1 MTEAISRE
9 IVRKSRVLIAEDDSD
24 AREVLASALRAID
37 IEVDVVAD
45 GGRLLV
51 AVASKYRIG
60 SAAPPIDLMVL
71 DVAMPVCSGLAVLEA
86 LRSARWI
93 TPVVVITGW
102 DTPLVRAT
110 TDRLKATLMLKPLEL
125 TTFQQTV
132 QRLLFPSVQ
141 LAETALREVD
151 VVPVSRVKPSA
162 PIDEKPERSPS

>member
-1 MTEAISRE
+1 M
-9 IVRKSRVLIAEDDSD
+9 
-24 AREVLASALRAID
+24 LASALRANG

-102 DTPLVRAT
+102 DTPLLRAT
-110 TDRLKATLMLKPLEL
+110 TDRLKATLMPLEL

-132 QRLLFPSVQ
+132 QRLLFPS
-141 LAETALREVD
+141 T
-151 VVPVSRVKPSA
+151 
-162 PIDEKPERSPS
+162 